1 MLYIVGWRIFY
12 CERRVVKPKVHRM
25 CLAVWMFKE
34 YDCRII
40 FMKKIFLFM
49 KKNISLREN
58 KYLCSRKDLDFGK
71 LLRGKEMVFF
81 FL

>member
-34 YDCRII
+34 HDCRII
-40 FMKKIFLFM
+40 FMKKNIFIHEEKCF
-49 KKNISLREN
+49 S
-58 KYLCSRKDLDFGK
+58 S
-71 LLRGKEMVFF
+71 
-81 FL
+81 